1 MLLLDYAKYLPVIE
15 LINEMHNASVF
26 KKEDFDGY
34 DDNEAI
40 RSKYNGNSLGAA
52 YALKSRYIDKNI
64 MSNTIVFKL
73 RPDVSNSK
81 LIRQIKS
88 SEESSASYFHAVEI
102 AVSHGKFKVLDVL
115 NTDDSI
121 TLSNYLDNLCK
132 INNVDKDELR
142 YDLGMLA
149 PANINT
155 HNNKVLMTLLNYLD
169 RTYKIGK
176 PYGAVIDVKND
187 DIMLI
192 SDEVVL
198 DISEFCKESGIDIK
212 GLDKIWLD
220 IYGKLLYYRMNI
232 LMALCSRKLSISDLL
247 YQDIEQLMFSDDDA
261 LKFMT
266 KK

>member
-1 MLLLDYAKYLPVIE
+1 MDYTKYLPIIE
-15 LINEMHNASVF
+15 LINKMHKTSVF
-26 KKEDFDGY
+26 KKEDFDGCE
-34 DDNEAI
+34 DNETI

-52 YALKSRYIDKNI
+52 YALKASYIDKNI

-73 RPDVSNSK
+73 RPDDSK
-81 LIRQIKS
+81 SELIRQIKS
-88 SEESSASYFHAVEI
+88 SEEAQASYFHAVEI

-115 NTDDSI
+115 NTDVNI

-132 INNVDKDELR
+132 VNNVSKDELR

-149 PANINT
+149 PTNINT
-155 HNNKVLMTLLNYLD
+155 SNNKVLMTLLNYLD

-176 PYGAVIDVKND
+176 PYGAVIDVKSD

-198 DISEFCKESGIDIK
+198 DISEFCKESVIDTE

-232 LMALCSRKLSISDLL
+232 LIALCSKKLSISDLL
-247 YQDIEQLMFSDDDA
+247 YSDIEQLMFSDDDA
-261 LKFMT
+261 LKFML